1 MTATKLNPA
10 AAPFP
15 CPYPYYAH
23 HLAPAPPPPFP
34 LPGACPPT
42 LPLVTYSYVLSPQG
56 RLGFYLP
63 VRQYSSPPVPRKGVS
78 AAPHHGRLP
87 SPKVMAAFSGP
98 CGAGKRQAAAPP
110 VASAAAARAQVPR
123 KPRQEAGSR
132 SHAVAPR
139 QKAESRRSQA
149 VAPRPRK
156 AAGPRA
162 RLAAQREAPPPPSLY
177 TKRPLHWVKPKP
189 SELGECTTIMLRNIP
204 NKLR

>member
-15 CPYPYYAH
+15 CPYPYY
-23 HLAPAPPPPFP
+23 APPPPFP

-87 SPKVMAAFSGP
+87 PPKVMAAFSGP
-98 CGAGKRQAAAPP
+98 CGAGKRQAAASP
-110 VASAAAARAQVPR
+110 VAAAAAARAQVPAAPR

-149 VAPRPRK
+149 VAPWPRK